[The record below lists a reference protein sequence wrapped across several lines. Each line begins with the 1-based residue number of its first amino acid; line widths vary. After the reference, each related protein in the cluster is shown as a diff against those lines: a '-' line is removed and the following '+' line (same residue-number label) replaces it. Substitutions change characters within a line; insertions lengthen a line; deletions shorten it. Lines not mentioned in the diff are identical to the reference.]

1 MLLALECI
9 EHFLDQIIDKQHF
22 KLDQRVVDRN
32 GQIVCDVIA
41 EGADRAVVVG
51 AHPLADEVRKAV
63 NQHSR
68 PGFLAVGKKQVFA
81 RLFGKAVFRC
91 AEASLECCLNGGGQ
105 HDGTCVPV
113 FFQRVKKSRCEA
125 EVARLEFLWVF
136 WTVDSCKIKYK
147 IRLAAVFVK
156 FSGRAVD
163 IIFVDFIDHNIRT
176 RAVFA
181 VAYVFEVFY
190 KIFADEAF
198 CSGHEYIHKA
208 YLRVFPYCIT
218 KFFICTEKR
227 TDFHMKI
234 GLRFAFRNIA

>member
-1 MLLALECI
+1 M
-9 EHFLDQIIDKQHF
+9 
-22 KLDQRVVDRN
+22 
-32 GQIVCDVIA
+32 
-41 EGADRAVVVG
+41 
-51 AHPLADEVRKAV
+51 
-63 NQHSR
+63 
-68 PGFLAVGKKQVFA
+68 
-81 RLFGKAVFRC
+81 
-91 AEASLECCLNGGGQ
+91 NGGRQ
-105 HDGTCVPV
+105 HDGTLVAV
-113 FFQRVKKSRCEA
+113 LFQRVKKSRCKA
-125 EVARLEFLWVF
+125 EIARLEFLRIF
-136 WTVDSCKIKYK
+136 RTVDSGKIKYK

-156 FSGRAVD
+156 LRGRAVN

-208 YLRVFPYCIT
+208 YLRVFLYCIT

-234 GLRFAFRNIA
+234 GSRFAFRNIA